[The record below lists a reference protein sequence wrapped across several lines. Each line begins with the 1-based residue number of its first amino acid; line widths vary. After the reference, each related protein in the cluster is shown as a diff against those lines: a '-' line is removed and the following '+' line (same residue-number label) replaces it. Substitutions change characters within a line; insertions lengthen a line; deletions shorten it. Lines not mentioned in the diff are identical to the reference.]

1 MKQTKLPNKHAYCM
15 GVIFFIYFQLLL
27 YSTDSRMYFF
37 ITWRRPQSNPL
48 PSPAIRISD
57 IKWLVKAIELCK
69 RNTNPKANDPAD
81 LIWTQKC
88 SDKTKTVS
96 GHTDVRNEQLRL
108 WSSNAKVTFL
118 LMELK
123 IHPDLWLLG
132 NSGAS
137 GKWCFHEKPPT
148 PVSGILLWGGPYNL
162 PSPRSVTIVIS

>member
-1 MKQTKLPNKHAYCM
+1 M

-108 WSSNAKVTFL
+108 WKLFSAVLMPKWLFCWWSWKFIRIFGSSGTQEPA
-118 LMELK
+118 
-123 IHPDLWLLG
+123 
-132 NSGAS
+132 
-137 GKWCFHEKPPT
+137 
-148 PVSGILLWGGPYNL
+148 VSGVSTKNHRHRSWAFYSEKDPYHIISAYPRIEAL
-162 PSPRSVTIVIS
+162 CSPCLSA